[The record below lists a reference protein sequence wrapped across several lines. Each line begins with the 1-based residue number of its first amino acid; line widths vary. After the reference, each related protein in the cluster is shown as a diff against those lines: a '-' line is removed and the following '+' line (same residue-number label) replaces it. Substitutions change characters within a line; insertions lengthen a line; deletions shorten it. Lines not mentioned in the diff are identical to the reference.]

1 MPPGFVAPLGVPVPK
16 PVPQELP
23 FVPQPPYFLCLGTIE
38 PRKNHLMLL
47 DVWQNLPAP
56 VPQLY
61 IVGRRGWSNVAVF
74 DRLDHLPSDAPI
86 HELSLIHI

>member
-1 MPPGFVAPLGVPVPK
+1 
-16 PVPQELP
+16 
-23 FVPQPPYFLCLGTIE
+23 
-38 PRKNHLMLL
+38 MLL

-86 HELSLIHI
+86 HEVAGLSDGAVAALLQGAQALLFPSFAEGFGPVSYTHLDVYKRQRQR